1 MKKWKAAVIAL
12 ICTSAVTGCW
22 DKKELNDVA
31 VVMGVGIDKEKNN
44 QYLLTAQVIKPSP
57 PQKGGSGGSEL
68 PTWSLSASGISVMD
82 AISEMNRI
90 SPRRLYW
97 PHLQIIIFG
106 EKLAKEGMAPVLTWF
121 ERDRDSRAGTYV
133 AVTKGTAEDLLN
145 QKIELGNIPAKVMAD
160 LIDNSFLRQITTRK
174 TTLRNLVSILTM
186 EGVDATVDVIEPK
199 EIRGKQETYDLH
211 DSAVFHED
219 KLVGYLGA
227 EDSNAIEI
235 VTGKY
240 KNAIM
245 NIACPDNEKESM
257 AYVVTDFRR
266 DKSFIQTDEGYGLK
280 LHLFIE
286 GNLGDQTCMIQLS
299 DPKQRRQ
306 VELAIAA
313 KVKDMIQ
320 NAFAK
325 SAGWHSDIYGIG
337 KEFRRVNPKKWHQVE
352 AVWDDELLAK
362 SIFKITVDASIRRT
376 GLLLRTTGE
385 KIK

>member
-1 MKKWKAAVIAL
+1 
-12 ICTSAVTGCW
+12 
-22 DKKELNDVA
+22 
-31 VVMGVGIDKEKNN
+31 
-44 QYLLTAQVIKPSP
+44 
-57 PQKGGSGGSEL
+57 
-68 PTWSLSASGISVMD
+68 
-82 AISEMNRI
+82 
-90 SPRRLYW
+90 
-97 PHLQIIIFG
+97 
-106 EKLAKEGMAPVLTWF
+106 
-121 ERDRDSRAGTYV
+121 
-133 AVTKGTAEDLLN
+133 
-145 QKIELGNIPAKVMAD
+145 
-160 LIDNSFLRQITTRK
+160 
-174 TTLRNLVSILTM
+174 
-186 EGVDATVDVIEPK
+186 
-199 EIRGKQETYDLH
+199 
-211 DSAVFHED
+211 
-219 KLVGYLGA
+219 
-227 EDSNAIEI
+227 
-235 VTGKY
+235 
-240 KNAIM
+240 M

-257 AYVVTDFRR
+257 AYVITDFRR

-320 NAFAK
+320 DAFAK